1 MNAVR
6 PLIRDTSAQDVV
18 VDPAPALARRR
29 RNIIL
34 GAIGIV
40 VLVALAAP
48 AVSRWAAAER
58 SVDGSTLR
66 IATVTRGRLV
76 SDVAVQGRVVAA
88 VSPTLYAPAAGTV
101 TTSVHAGD
109 SVRTGDLLAEVDA
122 PVLHAEFEREQST
135 LQSLSA
141 AYDRQRIEAR
151 AEHERNQQT
160 ADLAAVTLAA
170 ARRELERHQ
179 KAFEEG
185 VVSRQELDRRV
196 DVLAEA
202 EVRHRHALQ
211 DIAVQDE
218 KLAFEVRT
226 RQLDVE
232 RQRLVVADLARRVE
246 ELAIRSPVDGI
257 VGTLSVQQRQAVA
270 ADQPLLTVVDLSVFE
285 IELSVPETYADD
297 LAPDMPAEITYGG
310 ATYPGRLTAIS
321 PEVQNGQVTGRVR
334 FAGEAPADLRQ
345 NQRVSVRI
353 VIAEQDDVLMVDRGA
368 FYESGG
374 GRIAYLL
381 EDGVARRTSIR
392 TGATSISKVEL
403 IEGVAEGQQMIISS
417 VEPFG
422 NAATALVRD

>member
-151 AEHERNQQT
+151 AEHARNQQT